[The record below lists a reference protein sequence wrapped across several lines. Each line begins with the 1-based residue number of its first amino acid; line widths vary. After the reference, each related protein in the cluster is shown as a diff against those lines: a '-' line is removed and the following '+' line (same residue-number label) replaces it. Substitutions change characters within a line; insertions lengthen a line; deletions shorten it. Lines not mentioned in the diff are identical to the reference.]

1 MLATEGAGGGGDA
14 SPAVAALGRV
24 LLATHARLAA
34 AADGSGPPA
43 LFPRFHMK
51 LDDKLAGALGK
62 GKADPKWAAHFGL
75 DGTHPVPAGCPGG
88 DVPGGGSDG
97 GHNHSAHSGGGHAV
111 AAADTLSEPITAQR
125 RAAPSSSASARRLVP
140 GLAPGV
146 VRPRPGAKAA
156 AAAKAPAGR
165 RGLRQDHEHEHEHE
179 EKEEGGGHDDAA
191 HDHGG
196 HGACRSMTGHT
207 MVHKLWTSKAF
218 INYQPCVLQEMAHGV
233 HAGATGLRFAP
244 RLLDLMPTG
253 LMAGIQGLN
262 LNPSLIY
269 FAPMGLNVQ
278 CVLRFCV
285 LCFVGWERERKRER
299 SRAERRARAR
309 ARAHGRAHH
318 HPTTLSP
325 PLSLPPSPTGR
336 RASTCSRAWSTSA
349 PWDSTCSP
357 RASTC
362 SRPG

>member
-1 MLATEGAGGGGDA
+1 MRCIPPSPPPLLPSHPFSPQHQNNDSFALVAFAALAAAPASAQPSGKLTLLPDPLDLSGALPGDYRNWAAVLAQVMLATEGAGGGGDA

-97 GHNHSAHSGGGHAV
+97 GHNHSAHSGGGHAD

-179 EKEEGGGHDDAA
+179 EEEEGGGTTTPRTTTA
-191 HDHGG
+191 
-196 HGACRSMTGHT
+196 
-207 MVHKLWTSKAF
+207 V
-218 INYQPCVLQEMAHGV
+218 MAP
-233 HAGATGLRFAP
+233 AGP
-244 RLLDLMPTG
+244 
-253 LMAGIQGLN
+253 
-262 LNPSLIY
+262 
-269 FAPMGLNVQ
+269 
-278 CVLRFCV
+278 
-285 LCFVGWERERKRER
+285 
-299 SRAERRARAR
+299 
-309 ARAHGRAHH
+309 
-318 HPTTLSP
+318 
-325 PLSLPPSPTGR
+325 
-336 RASTCSRAWSTSA
+336 
-349 PWDSTCSP
+349 
-357 RASTC
+357 
-362 SRPG
+362 